1 MKPERSRSQ
10 NQMTEC
16 ERPFNLLEQTVYR
29 REQLEKITFAYHNLY
44 RLHPSYTKMVSEA
57 FRTGNP
63 LLLWNFEN
71 DCLLNSHELDDLM
84 KKECSSQDNN
94 SHANPGMDQ
103 KGKSQSLVS
112 TLDKSYKPL
121 PLPSIA
127 STFMRTGPP
136 VELLQQAF
144 QNPLPDQNAVHI
156 PNMPN
161 NQNSPQQIQQSPI
174 QQYNQRV
181 QDVSDP
187 NFNPGTVNQYFQY
200 DPTGMAQHHTHP
212 GVNPQFWS
220 PAPPPPANY
229 SLPPPNMIHPSMP
242 IPAQQFQQQMNHNM
256 IMPTTGNYC
265 TIPQIPPPVYTMMPP
280 HQNYAQQAPVNTVA
294 PPMVPPQLP
303 SQNYQPTGYMAPA
316 SYVQQTTFAPPP
328 SHPPIAE
335 QRIDPSHPDIVY
347 DSNGFAFQRMVV
359 KTTCLVP
366 IHMVSEFTPHKSESV
381 ATDLAE
387 FNDDELQDLESE
399 FEDED
404 GSQERPDDADTG
416 IEDCGTLTPAGSRE
430 AGIGSVEELDASF
443 LDDTEGTLTEGT
455 DADDLESTILEVE
468 NVSETPIL
476 TLIPTPISQK
486 DRRCME
492 TPSAEQI
499 SDKDQL
505 YNSQDDRRPE
515 TPIADIMK
523 FIENEKPAKIP
534 WQVVSPKKSAHSTQP
549 LLHVI
554 TPIPKRAA
562 KKHKAEVEPEVVNI
576 DDVQPTPSSSNSKQK
591 LTKKQKRMREAERIK
606 LLETDDAI
614 LEAALNANKELL
626 AKKANSEAA
635 TAPNKI
641 IKTNKKKPQKVIVE
655 NVMVSTPKPP
665 PIAPQL
671 MHRIRTAISVRA
683 KILER
688 DGFPT
693 THPHEFRQEYFTK
706 VNKFQKNYVA
716 AEEDDLPKIKAFI
729 EGRLAFF
736 RQLPP
741 AVGFSRITIYE
752 NLYVELPNALKTEL
766 RFLMNI
772 PAGSHNDLEQL
783 EDVFI
788 NLF

>member
-10 NQMTEC
+10 NQKTEC
-16 ERPFNLLEQTVYR
+16 VRPFNLLEQTVYR

-84 KKECSSQDNN
+84 KKECRSHDDN
-94 SHANPGMDQ
+94 SHSNPGMEQ
-103 KGKSQSLVS
+103 NGKNNNLVS

-136 VELLQQAF
+136 VELLQQAVR
-144 QNPLPDQNAVHI
+144 NPLQDQTTVQ
-156 PNMPN
+156 MPN
-161 NQNSPQQIQQSPI
+161 NQNCNQQIQQAPT
-174 QQYNQRV
+174 QQYYQGI
-181 QDVSDP
+181 QYMSDP
-187 NFNPGTVNQYFQY
+187 HFNPGTANQYYQY
-200 DPTGMAQHHTHP
+200 FPTGMPQNHTQQ

-220 PAPPPPANY
+220 TAPPPPANY
-229 SLPPPNMIHPSMP
+229 SLPPPNMIPPSMP
-242 IPAQQFQQQMNHNM
+242 IIAQQFPPQQNQNM

-265 TIPQIPPPVYTMMPP
+265 TVPQIPPPVYTIIPP

-316 SYVQQTTFAPPP
+316 SYVQQTTSAPPP
-328 SHPPIAE
+328 SHPPIAD
-335 QRIDPSHPDIVY
+335 QPIDPSHPDIVY

-366 IHMVSEFTPHKSESV
+366 IHMVSQFKSHQSESV
-381 ATDLAE
+381 ASDLAE
-387 FNDDELQDLESE
+387 CNDDELQDLESE

-430 AGIGSVEELDASF
+430 AGIGSVEELDTSF
-443 LDDTEGTLTEGT
+443 LDDTETTLTEGT
-455 DADDLESTILEVE
+455 DADNLESTIVELEH
-468 NVSETPIL
+468 VSETPI
-476 TLIPTPISQK
+476 PTPMSQK
-486 DRRCME
+486 IPE
-492 TPSAEQI
+492 VESHVEKPSVEQ
-499 SDKDQL
+499 SSHEDHRQ
-505 YNSQDDRRPE
+505 NSQEGIRPE
-515 TPIADIMK
+515 TPIADLMK
-523 FIENEKPAKIP
+523 LTDNAQPAENP
-534 WQVVSPKKSAHSTQP
+534 WKVVTSKKSA
-549 LLHVI
+549 
-554 TPIPKRAA
+554 
-562 KKHKAEVEPEVVNI
+562 
-576 DDVQPTPSSSNSKQK
+576 KQK
-591 LTKKQKRMREAERIK
+591 LTKKQKRMREAEKVK

-626 AKKANSEAA
+626 AKKAVSEAA
-635 TAPNKI
+635 TVPNKSN
-641 IKTNKKKPQKVIVE
+641 KTNKKKPQKVIVE
-655 NVMVSTPKPP
+655 NVMVSAPKPP
-665 PIAPQL
+665 LIAPQL

-693 THPHEFRQEYFTK
+693 THAHE
-706 VNKFQKNYVA
+706 
-716 AEEDDLPKIKAFI
+716 
-729 EGRLAFF
+729 F

-752 NLYVELPNALKTEL
+752 NLYVDLPNALKTEL

-772 PAGSHNDLEQL
+772 PADSHNDLEQL

>member
-10 NQMTEC
+10 NQKTEC
-16 ERPFNLLEQTVYR
+16 VRPFNLLEQTVYR

-84 KKECSSQDNN
+84 KKECRSHDDN
-94 SHANPGMDQ
+94 SHSNPGMEQ
-103 KGKSQSLVS
+103 NGKNNNLVS

-136 VELLQQAF
+136 VELLQQAVR
-144 QNPLPDQNAVHI
+144 NPLQDQTTVQ
-156 PNMPN
+156 MPN
-161 NQNSPQQIQQSPI
+161 NQNCNQQIQQAPT
-174 QQYNQRV
+174 QQYYQGI
-181 QDVSDP
+181 QYMSDP
-187 NFNPGTVNQYFQY
+187 HFNPGTANQYYQY
-200 DPTGMAQHHTHP
+200 FPTGMPQNHTQQ

-220 PAPPPPANY
+220 TAPPPPANY
-229 SLPPPNMIHPSMP
+229 SLPPPNMIPPSMP
-242 IPAQQFQQQMNHNM
+242 ILAQQFPPQQNQNM

-265 TIPQIPPPVYTMMPP
+265 TVPQIPPPVYTIIPP

-316 SYVQQTTFAPPP
+316 SYVQQTTSAPPP
-328 SHPPIAE
+328 SHPPIAD
-335 QRIDPSHPDIVY
+335 QPIDPSHPDIVY

-366 IHMVSEFTPHKSESV
+366 IHMVSQFKSHQSESV
-381 ATDLAE
+381 ASDLAE
-387 FNDDELQDLESE
+387 CNDDELQDLESE

-430 AGIGSVEELDASF
+430 AGIGSVEELDTSF
-443 LDDTEGTLTEGT
+443 LDDTETTLTEGT
-455 DADDLESTILEVE
+455 DADNLESTILELE
-468 NVSETPIL
+468 HVSETPI
-476 TLIPTPISQK
+476 PTPMSQK
-486 DRRCME
+486 IPE
-492 TPSAEQI
+492 VESHVEKPSVEQ
-499 SDKDQL
+499 SSHEDHRQ
-505 YNSQDDRRPE
+505 NSQEGIRPE
-515 TPIADIMK
+515 TPIADLMK
-523 FIENEKPAKIP
+523 LTDNAQPAENP
-534 WQVVSPKKSAHSTQP
+534 WKVVTSKKSAHSTQP
-549 LLHVI
+549 PLHVI
-554 TPIPKRAA
+554 TPLPKRAA
-562 KKHKAEVEPEVVNI
+562 KKHKAEVAPEVVNI
-576 DDVQPTPSSSNSKQK
+576 DDVQPSPSSSNSKQK
-591 LTKKQKRMREAERIK
+591 LTKKQKRMREAEKVK

-626 AKKANSEAA
+626 AKKALSEAA
-635 TAPNKI
+635 TVPNKSN
-641 IKTNKKKPQKVIVE
+641 KTNKKKPQKVIVE
-655 NVMVSTPKPP
+655 NVMVSAPKPA

-693 THPHEFRQEYFTK
+693 THAHEFRQVYFTK
-706 VNKFQKNYVA
+706 VNEFRKNHVA
-716 AEEDDLPKIKAFI
+716 AADDDLPRIKEFI

-752 NLYVELPNALKTEL
+752 NLYVDLPNALKTEL

-772 PAGSHNDLEQL
+772 PADSHNDLEQL